1 MSEWLVLAIVM
12 AAACAVV
19 LVVTVLSQRAAR
31 PAAAAADLDDR
42 EAPETPDVLEYMV
55 MMVGVVYAIVL
66 GLAIAGVWEA
76 RGAAQDAVRTE
87 AQALHEVTQRAQ
99 VYPADFRDR
108 LRTDIDTYVSEV
120 VEAEWPRMVEQQ
132 ELSSRGTELLAAV
145 RSDVAERE
153 PKNELEA
160 QAYQPMLDQVA
171 AAEDARNARAAGAE
185 ETLPGIVWFG
195 LISGAA
201 VTIGLIFTMQI
212 GRTFRELLLA
222 GLFSALIAFLLFL
235 VWDFDAPF
243 GRSGSESADAFR
255 QLFPT
260 ATGSG

>member
-42 EAPETPDVLEYMV
+42 EAPQTPDVLEYMV

-87 AQALHEVTQRAQ
+87 AQALYEVTQRAQ

-120 VEAEWPRMVEQQ
+120 VETEWPRMVEQQ

-145 RSDVAERE
+145 RSEVAERE

-195 LISGAA
+195 LISGAV

-255 QLFPT
+255 QLFPG
-260 ATGSG
+260 AAGPG

>member
-19 LVVTVLSQRAAR
+19 LIVTVLSQRAAR
-31 PAAAAADLDDR
+31 PAAAAALDDR
-42 EAPETPDVLEYMV
+42 EAPQTPDVLEYMV

-145 RSDVAERE
+145 RSGVAERE

-195 LISGAA
+195 LISGAV

-255 QLFPT
+255 QLFPG
-260 ATGSG
+260 AAGRG

>member
-19 LVVTVLSQRAAR
+19 LVVTLLSQRR
-31 PAAAAADLDDR
+31 PRGAEPANEPEVRDS
-42 EAPETPDVLEYMV
+42 PETPDVLEYMV

-99 VYPADFRDR
+99 VYPADFRDQ
-108 LRTDIDTYVSEV
+108 LRKDIDAYVSEV
-120 VEAEWPRMVEQQ
+120 VDDEWPRMVNHE
-132 ELSSRGTELLAAV
+132 ELSPRGTQLLAVV
-145 RSDVAERE
+145 RTGVAERE

-171 AAEDARNARAAGAE
+171 AAEDARNARAAGAG

-201 VTIGLIFTMQI
+201 ITIGLIFTMQI

-243 GRSGSESADAFR
+243 GRSGTESADAFR
-255 QLFPT
+255 QLFPG
-260 ATGSG
+260 AAESD

>member
-31 PAAAAADLDDR
+31 PAAAALDDR
-42 EAPETPDVLEYMV
+42 EAPQTPDVLEYMV

-132 ELSSRGTELLAAV
+132 ELSPRGTELLAAV

-171 AAEDARNARAAGAE
+171 TAEDARNARAAGAE

-195 LISGAA
+195 LISGAV

-255 QLFPT
+255 QLFPD
-260 ATGSG
+260 AAGRG